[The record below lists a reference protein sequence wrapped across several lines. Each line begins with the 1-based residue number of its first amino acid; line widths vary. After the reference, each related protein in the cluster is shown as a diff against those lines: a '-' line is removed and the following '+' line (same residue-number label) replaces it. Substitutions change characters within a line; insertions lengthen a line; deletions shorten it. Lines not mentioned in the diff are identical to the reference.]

1 MVNSESIDK
10 LTDSRNSLIKADK
23 SLFTFSIT
31 PELKSI
37 ESSKIE
43 DKNIKILLNDQN
55 QNFMCKVVLLGDAA
69 VGKTSIQRRY
79 IHQRFSEDYFVTI
92 GTEIAVKNQ
101 KIGQNDIKYQ
111 IWDIA
116 GQSQFNEVRKS
127 YYSAAAA
134 GIVVCDV
141 TQQNSMANLNNWIK
155 ELWTHNGRGPI
166 PFVLVG
172 NKLDLQDDESNAS
185 ANKILSNFA
194 NEINEKALINFGF
207 QIQYLPTS
215 AKTGQ
220 NIEEIF
226 TRVGIQIISHQSFIK
241 RKKTKKLLMNHPSI
255 I

>member
-1 MVNSESIDK
+1 
-10 LTDSRNSLIKADK
+10 
-23 SLFTFSIT
+23 
-31 PELKSI
+31 
-37 ESSKIE
+37 
-43 DKNIKILLNDQN
+43 
-55 QNFMCKVVLLGDAA
+55 MCKVVLLGDAA

-101 KIGQNDIKYQ
+101 KIGKNKIKYQ

-141 TQQNSMANLNNWIK
+141 TQQKTMANLNKWIK
-155 ELWTHNGRGPI
+155 ELWTNNGRGPI

-172 NKLDLQDDESNAS
+172 NKLDLQDAESNDL
-185 ANKILSNFA
+185 ANNILLYFTH
-194 NEINEKALINFGF
+194 EINTKALRNYGF
-207 QIQYLPTS
+207 QIQYLPAS

-226 TRVGIQIISHQSFIK
+226 ARVGIQIISHEHFI
-241 RKKTKKLLMNHPSI
+241 RQKKSKKLLMSSPSI